1 MTNDIIWKFLVTVAK
16 AILIWPT
23 NKNSED
29 KGSLLKEN
37 EDSYLGNS
45 FKD

>member
-1 MTNDIIWKFLVTVAK
+1 MINDIIWKFLGIVIKV
-16 AILIWPT
+16 ILIWFI
-23 NKNSED
+23 NKNLED

-37 EDSYLGNS
+37 EDSYLGNF